1 MTCHVLLGLLL
12 LQLASPRGQIPQSL
26 TSSLHLLSLLLHGP
40 FSDPKPRNRNPI
52 SLLSSYR
59 L

>member
-12 LQLASPRGQIPQSL
+12 LQLASPHGQIPQSL
-26 TSSLHLLSLLLHGP
+26 TSSLYLLSLLLHGP

-52 SLLSSYR
+52 SSV
-59 L
+59 